1 MFSEGPFLYLT
12 LDPAPG
18 YLQWALAAHA
28 WKILLAAP
36 LDFDPQ
42 SLSRSN
48 DMQRKTLIAGTLCRE
63 FPYEFLSCPLAV
75 TVLP

>member
-42 SLSRSN
+42 SLSRCN
-48 DMQRKTLIAGTLCRE
+48 DMQ
-63 FPYEFLSCPLAV
+63 
-75 TVLP
+75 